1 MIYERIKQLCKKN
14 GISVNQLEKK
24 IGYSKGY
31 LCKIDKHKPTMETLE
46 MIADELNTSV
56 TFLTKGEQFDFSLE
70 SEAQLEEIMML
81 DKEIKEYAIKLSKL
95 SEDDRKDIMKM
106 IDRLGK

>member
-70 SEAQLEEIMML
+70 SEAQLEKIMML

-95 SEDDRKDIMKM
+95 SEQDKRYVFDM